1 MGDAYY
7 FKQDY
12 EQAAKYYKL
21 GMEEIEKHV
30 AKFSFLMVL
39 VPILGEAFLEL
50 IGGEMGATSIPVSSL
65 VIGFIAAFV
74 SGYLACTWMIR
85 LDGQKQADI
94 YRVQWKEIIYN
105 YLKEKRYGTAISFAQ
120 KNISW
125 TSFEKK
131 DILNI
136 ILSCVVGV
144 IPSFMIVVY
153 SIYDLKFNRFK
164 KDII

>member
-1 MGDAYY
+1 MV
-7 FKQDY
+7 Q
-12 EQAAKYYKL
+12 L
-21 GMEEIEKHV
+21 
-30 AKFSFLMVL
+30 FLL
-39 VPILGEAFLEL
+39 
-50 IGGEMGATSIPVSSL
+50 
-65 VIGFIAAFV
+65 
-74 SGYLACTWMIR
+74 
-85 LDGQKQADI
+85 
-94 YRVQWKEIIYN
+94 
-105 YLKEKRYGTAISFAQ
+105 LK

>member
-1 MGDAYY
+1 
-7 FKQDY
+7 
-12 EQAAKYYKL
+12 
-21 GMEEIEKHV
+21 
-30 AKFSFLMVL
+30 
-39 VPILGEAFLEL
+39 
-50 IGGEMGATSIPVSSL
+50 
-65 VIGFIAAFV
+65 
-74 SGYLACTWMIR
+74 
-85 LDGQKQADI
+85 
-94 YRVQWKEIIYN
+94 
-105 YLKEKRYGTAISFAQ
+105 TAISFAQ